1 MQYCAQVEHLH
12 AQVAPD
18 MPIGAFVSAIN
29 PQALGFQSRD
39 QLYAP
44 VEFAVQIAGP
54 LNGAAGAI
62 RVKVPVHANP
72 NWLPVMKHRFAAMI
86 GGAVQA
92 QSLDF
97 RTVDGR
103 SISTVPVE
111 QLHRVGKLH
120 VFVQDK
126 ELRLP
131 QVPAIPIE
139 YSVTKMRDIDR
150 WITDTVEDKLPA
162 LVARYLAPCK
172 NAEELQ
178 AAVRGDGPLVK
189 AIEGAIQGAD
199 RVAWAEFV
207 RTRHVNAP
215 VVMPAEE
222 ANRAAHAIAS
232 DVLLGEVRRMVEAAA
247 PQIKQHFHQVESA
260 RIAKELTGRQN
271 PDHYAPIAGLSAAAP
286 PTQGDA
292 IENIHEFYRDLAED
306 IVTTPHVRE
315 AISAVI
321 YTRPMTAIGCR
332 WHAAPGEEENAGA
345 APRGG
350 GGGEKGR
357 FDEGYEEVS
366 PLSPRG
372 EKPGGELTSAEKEF
386 LNLNQDELANLLQKS
401 YAPSD
406 DTSEAL
412 DLAKKKL
419 QDAYSHIFDG
429 KHLTELTALVNV
441 FDQPYKDKVGI
452 EGTTKGLGTLWEWA
466 VDANRMVT
474 TIVTGEEQPRSART
488 DFLMNA
494 LFRRARLYVTSKQFD
509 QELLNI
515 ANNVSIGSTRNRAQR
530 LIDLLYANKITFT
543 ELTKTYVIPDE
554 TLRSVA
560 TNLSVDAPSDLF
572 VYDTGAL
579 TTYIENLVQLER
591 TRIAKESSGKGKSEA
606 DDSSSIEVIGPK
618 PIVPV
623 INIPPK
629 SSESGA
635 SSAEEAEES
644 MLSPRRDVPTDV
656 PTESAL
662 EKDSYAK
669 LDSAYAYFE
678 AVTKRIKEL
687 PADMTKG
694 QKVNLALAFLEGG
707 RLAAEKLQSSDAV
720 NATRVSGWLDM
731 NQGELKADDFLKTYE
746 STLWNFMKTINE
758 ILAET
763 KLPGLVST
771 GYRTGKKLRIY
782 SQRYLASNPIKSS
795 IEAHHPWNAM
805 IHHNAQPA
813 MGGAYPDYYN
823 AMHTK
828 QDMTTQAPYIGDA
841 SDTYR
846 AYHLFGGVPVAP
858 LGGLE
863 RIGCHVG
870 RHRKHCEK
878 MGKAFAK
885 KHKNARVADQADR
898 DVDIARDSDRF
909 RKQVRGNFG
918 VNSELPP
925 LVPLV
930 RAPVGSSSSKAPPVV
945 PISSKAPPVRPLG
958 DDLPP
963 LVPLVR
969 APSSSKAPPVL
980 PIDCH
985 MSDSDSDNEKLLK
998 DDISHA
1004 DMLLGDA
1011 VDLDAESPRHV
1022 GVSIDSRRTL
1032 PSSLNMPPLVPIGKK
1047 APAVLPIDGNVSA
1060 SDDDDDLYVE
1070 GNISRAQML
1079 LGSMFDDDDDFA
1091 PVRASVASRVI
1102 PPCPPTIALIEAEE
1116 DDNPFGMPTLKQAL
1130 AAKRQ

>member
-18 MPIGAFVSAIN
+18 MPIGAFVAAIN

-72 NWLPVMKHRFAAMI
+72 DWLPVMKHRFAAMI

-131 QVPAIPIE
+131 QVPSIPIE

-150 WITDTVEDKLPA
+150 WITDTVEEKLPA

-215 VVMPAEE
+215 MVMPAEE

-286 PTQGDA
+286 TPGAEQSS
-292 IENIHEFYRDLAED
+292 IENITEFYRDLAED

-315 AISAVI
+315 AISAVL

-332 WHAAPGEEENAGA
+332 WKPRNEPGAKGGDVVPTGGSTGGKKAPKKKTKSSTPRLKQKFDLVYWTKDELTQAYEQEISGERSNFEAVFRRKFPDLGLRNDTFASLVQAVMDSQTVSKFKSSLANLKTKSFNVQSAETEGDTIWVDALYFLTLYFNVRTLPTLKKIHPDDPNIQQLELSNA
-345 APRGG
+345 
-350 GGGEKGR
+350 
-357 FDEGYEEVS
+357 DHYEEVITLRFKEIVRNDDEKVEGDGDNNFH
-366 PLSPRG
+366 LSHSIFMKYEKIITGKQKESVEISEMSLTDEILNETKGNIFQRLAQEDMNPERVAMEIQNVLVHVNMEYQTDIVLEDLNLDPQEIRQIVSQMQLENFPG
-372 EKPGGELTSAEKEF
+372 ADALTAQKDRDYWILQIEIETDKLLNPDGAIEISSARLEENTNHSDYWKRKIQTQNATNALKSINTKPGKLSGADWQLLFANPKMLVKDAKFASLVKRLTRSALQFAAEAFGVTGVEKKTKNEI
-386 LNLNQDELANLLQKS
+386 ANL
-401 YAPSD
+401 
-406 DTSEAL
+406 
-412 DLAKKKL
+412 
-419 QDAYSHIFDG
+419 
-429 KHLTELTALVNV
+429 
-441 FDQPYKDKVGI
+441 
-452 EGTTKGLGTLWEWA
+452 
-466 VDANRMVT
+466 
-474 TIVTGEEQPRSART
+474 
-488 DFLMNA
+488 
-494 LFRRARLYVTSKQFD
+494 
-509 QELLNI
+509 
-515 ANNVSIGSTRNRAQR
+515 
-530 LIDLLYANKITFT
+530 
-543 ELTKTYVIPDE
+543 
-554 TLRSVA
+554 
-560 TNLSVDAPSDLF
+560 
-572 VYDTGAL
+572 
-579 TTYIENLVQLER
+579 
-591 TRIAKESSGKGKSEA
+591 
-606 DDSSSIEVIGPK
+606 
-618 PIVPV
+618 
-623 INIPPK
+623 IN
-629 SSESGA
+629 
-635 SSAEEAEES
+635 
-644 MLSPRRDVPTDV
+644 T
-656 PTESAL
+656 
-662 EKDSYAK
+662 
-669 LDSAYAYFE
+669 
-678 AVTKRIKEL
+678 
-687 PADMTKG
+687 
-694 QKVNLALAFLEGG
+694 
-707 RLAAEKLQSSDAV
+707 
-720 NATRVSGWLDM
+720 
-731 NQGELKADDFLKTYE
+731 
-746 STLWNFMKTINE
+746 
-758 ILAET
+758 
-763 KLPGLVST
+763 
-771 GYRTGKKLRIY
+771 TGKFGYTLLK
-782 SQRYLASNPIKSS
+782 SN

-805 IHHNAQPA
+805 IHHNAQPT

-828 QDMTTQAPYIGDA
+828 QDMTAQAPYIGDA
-841 SDTYR
+841 ADTYR
-846 AYHLFGGVPVAP
+846 SYHLFGGVPVAP
-858 LGGLE
+858 LVGLE

-870 RHRKHCEK
+870 RHRKHCEDT
-878 MGKAFAK
+878 AAK
-885 KHKNARVADQADR
+885 LQAIHERARGADQADR
-898 DVDIARDSDRF
+898 DVDIDRDSDAF

-930 RAPVGSSSSKAPPVV
+930 RAPISSSSSKAPPVV
-945 PISSKAPPVRPLG
+945 PISSKAPPVLPLG
-958 DDLPP
+958 NDLPP

-985 MSDSDSDNEKLLK
+985 MSDSDSDIDNEKLMK

-1047 APAVLPIDGNVSA
+1047 APSVLPIDCHMS
-1060 SDDDDDLYVE
+1060 SDDEKSDYE
-1070 GNISRAQML
+1070 GVDEDISRAQML
-1079 LGSMFDDDDDFA
+1079 LGSMFDDDHDDFV

-1116 DDNPFGMPTLKQAL
+1116 DENPFGMPTLAQAL
-1130 AAKRQ
+1130 AKKK